1 MPKKK
6 LNPNRMP
13 ISKREIDVKQIVR
26 DSSDK
31 MMLRAWA
38 LILGA
43 FADFYTSTT
52 DAMLQIWERAN
63 SSAIKTNTYALAAAK
78 LKKLEQ
84 MTGLQ
89 FPFGQLS
96 SDGIRTKGELDRF
109 IRRVERNA
117 LHSAFA
123 VIVDPIIEDEI
134 LQQDELAVLLKKA
147 CELDKEIEDGMITL
161 EDLLGVLED
170 EYSIILELSQGEV
183 KIFKRPLQ
191 LTGCQTDT

>member
-6 LNPNRMP
+6 INPNRMP
-13 ISKREIDVKQIVR
+13 ISKREIDVNQIVR
-26 DSSDK
+26 ASSDK
-31 MMLRAWA
+31 MMLRAWV

-63 SSAIKTNTYALAAAK
+63 SNAVKINTYALAAAK

-84 MTGLQ
+84 KTGLQ

-96 SDGIRTKGELDRF
+96 SDGIKTRGDLDRF
-109 IRRVERNA
+109 VRRVERNA

-123 VIVDPIIEDEI
+123 VIVDPIIEDEM
-134 LQQDELAVLLKKA
+134 LQQDELAVLLEKA
-147 CELDKEIEDGMITL
+147 CELDREIEDGMITL
-161 EDLLGVLED
+161 EDILGVLE
-170 EYSIILELSQGEV
+170 EEFSIVLEHSQGEV
-183 KIFKRPLQ
+183 KFFKRSLQ
-191 LTGCQTDT
+191 VAGCPTNT